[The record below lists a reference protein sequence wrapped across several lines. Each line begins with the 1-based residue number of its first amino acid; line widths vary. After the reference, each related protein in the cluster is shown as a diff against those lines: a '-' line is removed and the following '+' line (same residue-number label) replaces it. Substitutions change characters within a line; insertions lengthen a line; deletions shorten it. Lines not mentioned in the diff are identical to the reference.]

1 MDFRQLQYF
10 AAAVEQRSLSAAARL
25 CGMTQPTLTAQMQR
39 LETEL
44 NDVLFT
50 RTPVGLQPTKSAQHL
65 YRRVTPLLDDAV
77 HGARY
82 LRSGSPEPVR
92 TLEIALDYSPAC
104 LLMQLARDAAQ
115 ELERDAPHIKM
126 MLSNAETGARTLPAI
141 RLRHEAA
148 VPSAR
153 VPKDQWLLVALK
165 GQMDDSDD
173 GQRQR
178 LLEGTIDV
186 PALPAPIRALLQGA
200 DTAAT
205 LRFQGDEPADLIAAL
220 LTQNR
225 GPLLV
230 PRLAVNPE
238 ILRHPR
244 LAVRVVTR
252 QLPALT
258 VEVDCADPG
267 NPVQSAFRQALQ
279 RRIRSYLRE
288 PSAAAQLPV
297 ETSDDPLPETRQLR
311 YFLRVC
317 DEGSITRAAAKLNV
331 VQPAVSMQ
339 IRALE
344 QNLGS
349 KLFDRSAQGIQLTPF
364 GRRVRAIYSPIL
376 DTLQTVAR
384 PSPSLAIRRRTATV
398 MRVGVLPGLD
408 EDSLLV
414 QATTATILEW
424 RKSFANVDLKI
435 VESHSGVLLDWLADN
450 VIDIAI
456 VEDMHAHRSLQ
467 ETVLGSEPLS
477 ILTASHS
484 AICPRGPIRMADV
497 AKLDLVL
504 PTVRH
509 GLRALLER
517 KFADAGLPL
526 VPKLEL
532 DSMAAAVRLVKS
544 GGWATVM
551 PSSAVQ
557 RSLDNQ
563 ILEAH
568 PIVKPAIMRELR
580 AVQLPRH
587 RKRPWEGEFIAFL
600 HARLSSQLSA

>member
-10 AAAVEQRSLSAAARL
+10 AAAVEQRSLSAAARI
-25 CGMTQPTLTAQMQR
+25 CRVTQPTLSAQMQR

-50 RTPVGLQPTKSAQHL
+50 RTPVGLQPTKSAQRL
-65 YRRVTPLLDDAV
+65 YRHVSPLLNDAT

-82 LRSGSPEPVR
+82 IRSGSSEPIR
-92 TLEIALDYSPAC
+92 ALPVSVDYSPAS
-104 LLMQLARDAAQ
+104 LLMQLARQAAQ
-115 ELERDAPHIKM
+115 ALEAEAPYVKVT
-126 MLSNAETGARTLPAI
+126 LSDTNDGVLGLPAV
-141 RLRHEAA
+141 RLRHVAA
-148 VPSAR
+148 TPSVRA
-153 VPKDQWLLVALK
+153 PADQWLLIALRS
-165 GQMDDSDD
+165 QVED
-173 GQRQR
+173 GEEGLRNG
-178 LLEGTIDV
+178 LLDGAIDV
-186 PALPAPIRALLQGA
+186 PALPAPIRAQLQ
-200 DTAAT
+200 TAPTVAT
-205 LRFQGDEPADLIAAL
+205 FRFHDDEPADLLAAL

-238 ILRHPR
+238 SLRHPR
-244 LAVRVVTR
+244 LSVRVVTDS
-252 QLPALT
+252 LPALA
-258 VEVDCADPG
+258 VVADSVGPD
-267 NPVQSAFRQALQ
+267 NAAQSTFRHAIETL
-279 RRIRSYLRE
+279 IEKYLRD
-288 PSAAAQLPV
+288 PV
-297 ETSDDPLPETRQLR
+297 KTTATPLADAGRAPVPDTRQLR

-331 VQPAVSMQ
+331 VQPAVTMQ
-339 IRALE
+339 IRTLE
-344 QNLGS
+344 RSLGG
-349 KLFDRSAQGIQLTPF
+349 KLFDRSAQGIHLTPF
-364 GRRVRAIYSPIL
+364 GRKVRAVYSPIL
-376 DTLQTVAR
+376 DALQTAGQAA
-384 PSPSLAIRRRTATV
+384 PIARRRTVPV

-414 QATTATILEW
+414 QATTATIVQW
-424 RKSFANVDLKI
+424 RKTFAKVELKM

-456 VEDMHAHRSLQ
+456 VEDMHAHRSLK

-477 ILTASHS
+477 ILTASRP
-484 AICPRGPIRMADV
+484 AICPPGPIKMTDIG
-497 AKLDLVL
+497 KLDLVL
-504 PTVRH
+504 PGARH
-509 GLRALLER
+509 GLRALLDR

-551 PSSAVQ
+551 PSSAVR

-563 ILEAH
+563 ILTAH
-568 PIVKPAIMRELR
+568 PIIKPAIMRELR

-600 HARLSSQLSA
+600 RARLSSQLTA

>member
-25 CGMTQPTLTAQMQR
+25 CRVTQPTLSAQMQR

-65 YRRVTPLLDDAV
+65 YRRVTPLLDDAG
-77 HGARY
+77 HGTRY
-82 LRSGSPEPVR
+82 LRSGSHEPVR
-92 TLEIALDYSPAC
+92 TLTITLDYSPAC
-104 LLMQLARDAAQ
+104 LLMQLARQAAHR
-115 ELERDAPHIKM
+115 LEDRSPHIKVT
-126 MLSNAETGARTLPAI
+126 LSTAESGARDLPGI

-148 VPSAR
+148 ASSASS
-153 VPKDQWLLVALK
+153 PTDEWLLIALK
-165 GQMDDSDD
+165 GQVDDHED
-173 GQRQR
+173 GQRHGV
-178 LLEGTIDV
+178 LDGALDV

-200 DTAAT
+200 DTPARF
-205 LRFQGDEPADLIAAL
+205 RFQDEEPADLIAAL

-225 GPLLV
+225 GPLLT
-230 PRLAVNPE
+230 PRLTVNPE

-244 LAVRVVTR
+244 LTARVVAEG
-252 QLPALT
+252 LPALA
-258 VEVDCADPG
+258 VVADG
-267 NPVQSAFRQALQ
+267 TDRGDTAQSTFRRAIQDLV
-279 RRIRSYLRE
+279 RTHLRE
-288 PSAAAQLPV
+288 PIATVQSPDTV
-297 ETSDDPLPETRQLR
+297 GKPLPETRQLR

-317 DEGSITRAAAKLNV
+317 DEGSITRAATKLNV

-344 QNLGS
+344 QDLGG
-349 KLFDRSAQGIQLTPF
+349 KLFDRSPQGIHLTPF
-364 GRRVRAIYSPIL
+364 GRRVRAVYSPIL
-376 DTLQTVAR
+376 VALQTVER
-384 PSPSLAIRRRTATV
+384 PSPTAQKRTTAV

-424 RKSFANVDLKI
+424 RKSFTNVELRI

-456 VEDMHAHRSLQ
+456 VEDMHAHRSLH
-467 ETVLGSEPLS
+467 ETVLGLEPLS
-477 ILTASHS
+477 ILTANHS
-484 AICPRGPIRMADV
+484 ALCPRGPIKMADI

-504 PTVRH
+504 PTARH

-600 HARLSSQLSA
+600 HARLSSQLTA

>member
-10 AAAVEQRSLSAAARL
+10 AAAVEQRSLSAAARI
-25 CGMTQPTLTAQMQR
+25 CRVTQPTLSAQMQR

-50 RTPVGLQPTKSAQHL
+50 RTPVGLQPTKSAQRL
-65 YRRVTPLLDDAV
+65 YRRVSPLLDDAA
-77 HGARY
+77 HGVRY
-82 LRSGSPEPVR
+82 IRSGSSEPIQPLPVSV
-92 TLEIALDYSPAC
+92 DYSPAS
-104 LLMQLARDAAQ
+104 LLMQLARQAAQ
-115 ELERDAPHIKM
+115 ALEAEAPYVKVT
-126 MLSNAETGARTLPAI
+126 LSDTDNGVLRLPAV
-141 RLRHEAA
+141 RLRHVAA
-148 VPSAR
+148 EPSIRA
-153 VPKDQWLLVALK
+153 PTDQWLLVALRSQVED
-165 GQMDDSDD
+165 GDD
-173 GQRQR
+173 GPRHAT
-178 LLEGTIDV
+178 LDSVIDV
-186 PALPAPIRALLQGA
+186 PVLPAPIHSLLQSTR
-200 DTAAT
+200 TAAT
-205 LRFQGDEPADLIAAL
+205 LRFHTDEPADLLASL

-238 ILRHPR
+238 SLRHPR
-244 LAVRVVTR
+244 LSVRVVTEG
-252 QLPALT
+252 LPALA
-258 VEVDCADPG
+258 VIADCADRRDATQ
-267 NPVQSAFRQALQ
+267 NTFRRTVETLIESCLRDPVAAAPPSDAT
-279 RRIRSYLRE
+279 RE
-288 PSAAAQLPV
+288 PLP
-297 ETSDDPLPETRQLR
+297 DTRQIR

-317 DEGSITRAAAKLNV
+317 DEGGITRAAAKLNV

-339 IRALE
+339 IRTLE
-344 QNLGS
+344 RSLGG
-349 KLFDRSAQGIQLTPF
+349 KLFDRSAQGIHLTPF
-364 GRRVRAIYSPIL
+364 GRKVRAVYSPIL
-376 DTLQTVAR
+376 DTLQTAGQAAPATHR
-384 PSPSLAIRRRTATV
+384 RLAPV

-414 QATTATILEW
+414 QATTATIVQW
-424 RKSFANVDLKI
+424 RKTFANVELKI

-456 VEDMHAHRSLQ
+456 VEDMHAHRSLK

-477 ILTASHS
+477 ILTASRPV
-484 AICPRGPIRMADV
+484 ICPPGPIKMTDIG
-497 AKLDLVL
+497 KLDLVL
-504 PTVRH
+504 PSARH

-517 KFADAGLPL
+517 KFADVGLPL

-563 ILEAH
+563 ILTAH
-568 PIVKPAIMRELR
+568 PIIKPAIMRELR

-600 HARLSSQLSA
+600 RARLSSQLTA

>member
-1 MDFRQLQYF
+1 MQYF
-10 AAAVEQRSLSAAARL
+10 AAVVEQRSLSAAARL
-25 CGMTQPTLTAQMQR
+25 CGVTQPTLSAQMQR
-39 LETEL
+39 LEAEL

-65 YRRVTPLLDDAV
+65 LRRVMPLLDDVV
-77 HGARY
+77 HGTRY
-82 LRSGSPEPVR
+82 LRSGSSEPVQ

-104 LLMQLARDAAQ
+104 LLMQLARQAAH
-115 ELERDAPHIKM
+115 EVENRAPHIKV
-126 MLSNAETGARTLPAI
+126 MLFNTESSTRALPAI

-148 VPSAR
+148 APSAR
-153 VPKDQWLLVALK
+153 APMDQWLLVALK

-178 LLEGTIDV
+178 LLEGAIDV
-186 PALPAPIRALLQGA
+186 PALPTPIRALLQGA

-205 LRFQGDEPADLIAAL
+205 FRFHDDEPADLIAAL

-244 LAVRVVTR
+244 LAVRVITR
-252 QLPALT
+252 QLPALAIA
-258 VEVDCADPG
+258 VDCTDPDD
-267 NPVQSAFRQALQ
+267 PVPSAFRRMIQAA
-279 RRIRSYLRE
+279 IRARLRE
-288 PSAAAQLPV
+288 LVATAPSLPGGL
-297 ETSDDPLPETRQLR
+297 DDALPETRQLR

-349 KLFDRSAQGIQLTPF
+349 KLFDRSAQGIHLTPF

-384 PSPSLAIRRRTATV
+384 PSPAIRRRTTTV

-424 RKSFANVDLKI
+424 RKSFANVELKI

-484 AICPRGPIRMADV
+484 AICPRGPIRMADI

>member
-10 AAAVEQRSLSAAARL
+10 AAAVEQRSLSAAARI
-25 CGMTQPTLTAQMQR
+25 CRVTQPTLSAQMQR

-50 RTPVGLQPTKSAQHL
+50 RTPVGLQPTKSAQRL
-65 YRRVTPLLDDAV
+65 YRRVSPLLDDAA

-82 LRSGSPEPVR
+82 IRSGSSEPIQPLPVSV
-92 TLEIALDYSPAC
+92 DYSPAS
-104 LLMQLARDAAQ
+104 LLMQLARQAAQ
-115 ELERDAPHIKM
+115 ALEAEAPYVKVT
-126 MLSNAETGARTLPAI
+126 LSDTDNGVLRLPAV
-141 RLRHEAA
+141 RLRHVAA
-148 VPSAR
+148 EPSIRA
-153 VPKDQWLLVALK
+153 PTDQWLLVALRSQVED
-165 GQMDDSDD
+165 GDD
-173 GQRQR
+173 GPRHTT
-178 LLEGTIDV
+178 LDGVIDV
-186 PALPAPIRALLQGA
+186 PVLPAPIHSLLQSTR
-200 DTAAT
+200 TAAT
-205 LRFQGDEPADLIAAL
+205 LRFHTDEPADLLASL

-238 ILRHPR
+238 SLRHPR
-244 LAVRVVTR
+244 LSVRVVTEG
-252 QLPALT
+252 LPALA
-258 VEVDCADPG
+258 VIADCADHRDATQ
-267 NPVQSAFRQALQ
+267 NTFRRTIETLIESCLRDPVATAPPSDAM
-279 RRIRSYLRE
+279 RE
-288 PSAAAQLPV
+288 PLP
-297 ETSDDPLPETRQLR
+297 DTRQIR

-317 DEGSITRAAAKLNV
+317 DEGGITRAAAKLNV

-339 IRALE
+339 IRTLE
-344 QNLGS
+344 RSLGG
-349 KLFDRSAQGIQLTPF
+349 KLFDRSAQGIHLTPF
-364 GRRVRAIYSPIL
+364 GRKVRAVYSPIL
-376 DTLQTVAR
+376 DMLQTAGQAAPATHRR
-384 PSPSLAIRRRTATV
+384 PAPV

-414 QATTATILEW
+414 QATTATIVQW
-424 RKSFANVDLKI
+424 RKTFANVELKI

-456 VEDMHAHRSLQ
+456 VEDMHAHRSLK

-477 ILTASHS
+477 ILTASRPV
-484 AICPRGPIRMADV
+484 ICPPGPIKMTDIG
-497 AKLDLVL
+497 KLDLVL
-504 PTVRH
+504 PSARH

-517 KFADAGLPL
+517 KFADVGLPL

-557 RSLDNQ
+557 RSLDNH
-563 ILEAH
+563 ILTAH
-568 PIVKPAIMRELR
+568 PIIKPAIMRELR

-600 HARLSSQLSA
+600 RARLSSQLTA